1 MRHRK
6 PQTRGRAL
14 VTGGA
19 VRLGRAIALG
29 LADARFDVVIAYQRS
44 VGAARA
50 TVRDLR
56 RRGAR
61 ALAVR
66 ADLRDA
72 AAARRVVNTAAR
84 ALGGLDVLVNN
95 AAAFARTPLA
105 TATVADWNALV
116 DVNLRAPFVCIQA
129 AVPHMGDG
137 GHVVNV
143 ADAWSRSA
151 PAGWS
156 AYAASKA
163 GLETLTRVL
172 AVELRPRRIAV
183 NAIAPGPVLKP
194 AHLPAARW
202 RAITRGR
209 IARVADVVAAVVRF
223 AASPPA
229 VTGRIRVVSAGRSGA
244 SDNGRRRRRAS
255 DELRSPRRRGGR

>member
-1 MRHRK
+1 MRYQK

-19 VRLGRAIALG
+19 VRLGRTIALG
-29 LADARFDVVIAYQRS
+29 LADAGFDVVIAYHRS
-44 VGAARA
+44 AAAARA

-56 RRGAR
+56 RRGVR
-61 ALAVR
+61 AFSLR
-66 ADLRDA
+66 ADLRHA
-72 AAARRVVNTAAR
+72 GAARRLVNRAAR

-95 AAAFARTPLA
+95 AAAFARTPLG
-105 TATVADWNALV
+105 TATLADWNTLL
-116 DVNLRAPFVCIQA
+116 DVNLRAPFVCTQA
-129 AVPHMGDG
+129 AVPHMRGG

-143 ADAWSRSA
+143 ADAWARGA

-172 AVELRPRRIAV
+172 AFELRPARIAV
-183 NAIAPGPVLKP
+183 NGVAPGPVLKP
-194 AHLPAARW
+194 TKLPRARW

-209 IARVADVVAAVVRF
+209 AARLTDVVAAVVRF
-223 AASPPA
+223 ATCPPA
-229 VTGRIRVVSAGRSGA
+229 MTGQIVDVSARRPSSG
-244 SDNGRRRRRAS
+244 
-255 DELRSPRRRGGR
+255 